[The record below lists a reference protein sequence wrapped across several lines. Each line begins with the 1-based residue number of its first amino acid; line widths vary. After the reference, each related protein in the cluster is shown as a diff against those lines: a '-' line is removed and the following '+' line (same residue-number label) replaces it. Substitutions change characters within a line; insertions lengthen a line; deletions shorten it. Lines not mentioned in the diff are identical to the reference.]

1 MTDPDIPG
9 PIDFLLVEYPGDRL
23 DDASSAALFEL
34 IEQGT
39 VRLFDLAVVR
49 KGTDGSW
56 TNVDFDGDNPTLAGF
71 AAFAGARSGLLSPE
85 DIQQAGAAMDP
96 GTIAI
101 LVVFENTWAIPFVA
115 AAHAAGGQVI
125 ASQRITAQELIDA
138 LDAAEA
144 SD

>member
-56 TNVDFDGDNPTLAGF
+56 TNVDFDGDTSALGGF

-85 DIQQAGAAMDP
+85 DIEQAGAAMDP
-96 GTIAI
+96 GTTAI

-125 ASQRITAQELIDA
+125 ASQRITAQELLDA